1 MNNFPSKAAI
11 DARKAR
17 YTPGARVELVR
28 CDDPYTKITP
38 GTKGTV
44 EMVDDCGT
52 VFVKFDSG
60 STLGMVFEHDEIRK
74 LTVIPNE
81 VVEEILAV
89 RQLPNC
95 PNMFDARAVQ
105 RLAYDNEFYALVNF
119 IEGNLKAYGRFIFT
133 GQREV

>member
-1 MNNFPSKAAI
+1 MNEIIGKAALE
-11 DARKAR
+11 ARRIR
-17 YTPGARVELVR
+17 YAPGARIELVR
-28 CDDPYTKITP
+28 CDDPYTKIAT

-60 STLGMVFEHDEIRK
+60 SALGMVFEHDEIRK
-74 LTVIPNE
+74 LTVVPDE

-95 PNMFDARAVQ
+95 PNMFDARTVQ

-119 IEGNLKAYGRFIFT
+119 IEENLKAYGRFILT
-133 GQREV
+133 GQREI